1 MVLTNQVR
9 LFLQVVSRG
18 LAFIWAISTVENSES
33 CRATRGQRGPSHHH
47 PPEGLGVMGNVPAA
61 QSGDSND
68 RDSPAGDSKAMG
80 NVPAALG
87 TAQSGEHPGVGTALS
102 LLPQPAQLSTSQGCS
117 LAMALPGHSDHGH
130 SDHRHSDHGQSSWQC
145 HPPLLSVAPGS
156 HATSRDNRQGTAL
169 LLTHS
174 AKPKLLQ

>member
-1 MVLTNQVR
+1 MVLMNQVR

-33 CRATRGQRGPSHHH
+33 CRAIWGQRGPSHHH
-47 PPEGLGVMGNVPAA
+47 PPEGLRVMGNVPAA

-87 TAQSGEHPGVGTALS
+87 TAQSGEHPGVGTAQVWGQRCPCCHSQPSSAPARAARWPWPCLGTVTTATVTTGTVTTGRAAGS
-102 LLPQPAQLSTSQGCS
+102 AILPS
-117 LAMALPGHSDHGH
+117 
-130 SDHRHSDHGQSSWQC
+130 
-145 HPPLLSVAPGS
+145 
-156 HATSRDNRQGTAL
+156 
-169 LLTHS
+169 
-174 AKPKLLQ
+174 